1 MPEIF
6 DGLEVPGAFRP
17 RHGAYAFDV
26 DQVLR
31 SVVALQARVP
41 SDAFTAEVLGTE
53 RVGNAVVIGPDRVL
67 TIGYLVTEAE
77 EVTLTT
83 RDGRDVSAHVL
94 GVDTDT
100 GFGLLHALEPLDLP
114 ALPLGDSRRLK
125 RGAPVIVAGAGG
137 TSHALAAAVT
147 AREPFAGYW
156 EYALD
161 AALFS
166 APAHPHW
173 SGAALIGEAGELLG
187 IGSLHVEGRDEGG
200 GKKRGED
207 AETKQQNMFVPIELL
222 PPILDDVASG
232 RLAHEP
238 RPWLGVFCQEIDG
251 HVVVIGT
258 SPNAPA
264 RKAELARGDIVH
276 AVAGEVVTDLGDF
289 YRRVWALGP
298 PGVDV
303 PLVLQREGDVFGVT
317 ITSAD
322 RRKLL
327 KARRL
332 N

>member
-1 MPEIF
+1 MSEMF
-6 DGLEVPGAFRP
+6 NGLEVPGAFRP
-17 RHGAYAFDV
+17 RHGAYGFDV
-26 DQVLR
+26 DQALR
-31 SVVALQARVP
+31 SVLALQARVP
-41 SDAFTAEVLGTE
+41 ADAFTAEVLGTE
-53 RVGNAVVIGPDRVL
+53 RVGNAVVIGPERVL

-83 RDGRDVSAHVL
+83 AEGREVPAHVL
-94 GVDTDT
+94 GVDADT

-114 ALPLGDSRRLK
+114 GLPLGDSRQLK

-137 TSHALAAAVT
+137 ASHALAAAVT

-161 AALFS
+161 AALFA

-187 IGSLHVEGRDEGG
+187 IGSLHVEGRGEGKG
-200 GKKRGED
+200 ASTEP
-207 AETKQQNMFVPIELL
+207 QNMFVPIELL
-222 PPILDDVASG
+222 APILDDVACG
-232 RLAHEP
+232 RIAHPP
-238 RPWLGVFCQEIDG
+238 RPWLGVFCQEIEN
-251 HVVVIGT
+251 HVVVVGA
-258 SPNAPA
+258 SPGSPA
-264 RKAELARGDIVH
+264 RKAELARGDIIH
-276 AVAGEVVTDLGDF
+276 AVAGEVVDDLGDF
-289 YRRVWALGP
+289 YRKMWALGA

-303 PLVLQREGDVFGVT
+303 PLVLQREGDVFGVVLA
-317 ITSAD
+317 SVD